1 MIEVYFENIHEQII
15 KTIHQ
20 TKKELKICV
29 AWFTDWDLYQAVLE
43 VQDKGVF
50 VHIILANHEFNKNSK
65 VDFKELLLRKG
76 YVGYLG
82 NLNGDPSEKFMHN
95 KFCIIDNQIV
105 ITGSYNW
112 TYKARYND
120 ENIIII
126 KDEPYVI
133 QKFNEKFESLKPEL
147 GFAVKENEVRILP
160 IQQII
165 AKWEQKPVQNSDN
178 KNTQNSSSIQNIIN
192 KF

>member
-1 MIEVYFENIHEQII
+1 MIEVYFDNIHEHII
-15 KTIHQ
+15 QTIRQ
-20 TKKELKICV
+20 AKKELKICV
-29 AWFTDWDLYQAVLE
+29 AWFTDWNLYQSVLE

-65 VDFKELLLRKG
+65 VDFKELLLKNG

-82 NLNGDPSEKFMHN
+82 NPSGNPSEKLMHN
-95 KFCIIDNQIV
+95 KFCIVDNEII

-112 TYKARYND
+112 TYKARCND

-126 KDEPYVI
+126 KNEPQVI
-133 QKFNEKFESLKPEL
+133 QKFNQKFESLKPEL
-147 GFAVKENEVRILP
+147 GFAVKENEVKILP

-165 AKWEQKPVQNSDN
+165 AKWEQKPAQNSNN
-178 KNTQNSSSIQNIIN
+178 KTTQNSSSIQNIIN